1 MGNAEYMGN
10 HKKAMVKFLKDG
22 KIVVLLQ
29 GRYAGKKAVILKT
42 MDDNTKERPY
52 GHCVVV
58 GVAKTPLPITR
69 AMCKPTPKM
78 KKLVKKRPTIKPF
91 VRMVNFT
98 HVMPTRYGVES
109 SMSKA
114 LKAALSAD
122 TFSEVAVKKKFLKQA
137 QSVFEAKYQEHE
149 GQKWLFEKLR
159 F

>member
-1 MGNAEYMGN
+1 
-10 HKKAMVKFLKDG
+10 MVKFLKDG

-42 MDDNTKERPY
+42 MDDNT
-52 GHCVVV
+52 
-58 GVAKTPLPITR
+58 PLPITR

-78 KKLVKKRPTIKPF
+78 KKLVKKRSTIKPF
-91 VRMVNFT
+91 VKMVNFT
-98 HVMPTRYGVES
+98 HVMPTRYSVES

>member
-1 MGNAEYMGN
+1 MGISDN
-10 HKKAMVKFLKDG
+10 MVKFLKDG

-78 KKLVKKRPTIKPF
+78 KKLVKKRSTVKPF
-91 VRMVNFT
+91 VKMVNFT
-98 HVMPTRYGVES
+98 HVMPTRYSVES
-109 SMSKA
+109 SMTKS
-114 LKAALSAD
+114 LKAA
-122 TFSEVAVKKKFLKQA
+122 QA
-137 QSVFEAKYQEHE
+137 EFEKKYQDGE

>member
-1 MGNAEYMGN
+1 MGN

-22 KIVVLLQ
+22 KIVVLLH
-29 GRYAGKKAVILKT
+29 GRF
-42 MDDNTKERPY
+42 
-52 GHCVVV
+52 VVV

-78 KKLVKKRPTIKPF
+78 KKLVKKRSTIKPF
-91 VRMVNFT
+91 VKMVNFT
-98 HVMPTRYGVES
+98 HVMPTRYSVES

>member
-1 MGNAEYMGN
+1 MGN

-58 GVAKTPLPITR
+58 GVAKTPLPIT
-69 AMCKPTPKM
+69 
-78 KKLVKKRPTIKPF
+78 
-91 VRMVNFT
+91 
-98 HVMPTRYGVES
+98 HVMPTRYSVES

>member
-1 MGNAEYMGN
+1 
-10 HKKAMVKFLKDG
+10 MVKFLKDG

-42 MDDNTKERPY
+42 MEDNHKERPY

-58 GVAKTPLPITR
+58 GVAKSPLPISR

-78 KKLVKKRPTIKPF
+78 KKLVKKRSTIKPF
-91 VRMVNFT
+91 VKMVNFT
-98 HVMPTRYGVES
+98 HVMPTRYSVES
-109 SMSKA
+109 SMTKT
-114 LKAALSAD
+114 LKATLSAD
-122 TFSEVAVKKKFLKQA
+122 TFSDPTVKTRFLKNA
-137 QSVFEAKYQEHE
+137 QQVFQAKYQEGE

>member
-1 MGNAEYMGN
+1 MGN

-58 GVAKTPLPITR
+58 GVAKCPLPITR

-78 KKLVKKRPTIKPF
+78 KK
-91 VRMVNFT
+91 MVNFT
-98 HVMPTRYGVES
+98 HVMPTRYSVES
-109 SMSKA
+109 SMSKT
-114 LKAALSAD
+114 LKATLSAD
-122 TFSEVAVKKKFLKQA
+122 TFSEPSVKKKFLKAA
-137 QSVFEAKYQEHE
+137 QGVFEAKYQENE

>member
-1 MGNAEYMGN
+1 MGVRAGVM
-10 HKKAMVKFLKDG
+10 KFLKDG

-69 AMCKPTPKM
+69 AMGQPTPK
-78 KKLVKKRPTIKPF
+78 VKKRSTIKPF
-91 VRMVNFT
+91 VKMVNFSPL
-98 HVMPTRYGVES
+98 MPTRYSVES
-109 SMSKA
+109 SMCKQ
-114 LKAALSAD
+114 LKSTLTAD
-122 TFSEVAVKKKFLKQA
+122 TFSEGGVKKKFLKAA
-137 QSVFEAKYQEHE
+137 QQVFEAKYQEHE
-149 GQKWLFEKLR
+149 GGKWLFEKLR

>member
-1 MGNAEYMGN
+1 MGN

-29 GRYAGKKAVILKT
+29 GRY
-42 MDDNTKERPY
+42 
-52 GHCVVV
+52 VVV

-69 AMCKPTPKM
+69 ATCKPTPKM
-78 KKLVKKRPTIKPF
+78 KKLVKKRSTIKPF
-91 VRMVNFT
+91 VKMVNFT
-98 HVMPTRYGVES
+98 HVMPTRYSVES

-122 TFSEVAVKKKFLKQA
+122 SFSEVAVKKKCLKQA

>member
-1 MGNAEYMGN
+1 MGN
-10 HKKAMVKFLKDG
+10 HKKAVVKFLKDG

-69 AMCKPTPKM
+69 AMCKPS
-78 KKLVKKRPTIKPF
+78 VK
-91 VRMVNFT
+91 MVNFT
-98 HVMPTRYGVES
+98 HVMPTRYSVES

-114 LKAALSAD
+114 LKAALSA
-122 TFSEVAVKKKFLKQA
+122 VAVKKKFLKQA

-149 GQKWLFEKLR
+149 GQKWLF
-159 F
+159 

>member
-1 MGNAEYMGN
+1 MGINAEYMGN

-78 KKLVKKRPTIKPF
+78 KKLVKALHHQAIRQDGQLHPRYANQ
-91 VRMVNFT
+91 VQRREL
-98 HVMPTRYGVES
+98 HVQG
-109 SMSKA
+109 
-114 LKAALSAD
+114 
-122 TFSEVAVKKKFLKQA
+122 A
-137 QSVFEAKYQEHE
+137 QGCPLRRHLLRGCRQE
-149 GQKWLFEKLR
+149 
-159 F
+159 